1 MVGCNNR
8 GKAAGALER
17 AQRKCNS
24 RADKRVRNRSARPRR
39 HPRRPRRPRRRRCSL
54 RKPIVKRKLSHV

>member
-24 RADKRVRNRSARPRR
+24 RADKRVRNRSAR
-39 HPRRPRRPRRRRCSL
+39 L
-54 RKPIVKRKLSHV
+54 AHVVVLVVLVVVDVASGNRL